1 VFGRGEMGGM
11 QLMKIL
17 RIDVQ
22 DGYGIIDIVVR
33 DEIVEARLS
42 AFIREA
48 WAAIEEKEERETA
61 VAS

>member
-1 VFGRGEMGGM
+1 
-11 QLMKIL
+11 MKIL

-22 DGYGIIDIVVR
+22 DGKGIIDVVVR
-33 DEIVEARLS
+33 NEIEEARLV

-48 WAAIEEKEERETA
+48 WAAIEEKEERETQ

>member
-1 VFGRGEMGGM
+1 MGGM